1 MGYMGRDVEVVSLDQ
16 NQYIVAACDSCGAA
30 GSKEFDVVKVSPYIV
45 GRFTARV
52 ALFEITATE
61 AKPLLI
67 TVSVA
72 SEPDPTAKGILEGV
86 NDELKALD
94 LSGLPVA
101 ISSEKNILTKQT
113 GVGISAIGVCQKA
126 SLRIATSKP
135 GDKVYCLGLPKVGSE
150 VVTPEDPEIVQGK
163 YIQTLLASQGVH
175 DIIPVGSRG
184 IRGEIELLAD
194 HVGCRF
200 KPETDVKIDLD
211 KSAGPSTCL
220 IFACSQD
227 VLPPNFPT
235 TPLFKIG
242 KI

>member
-1 MGYMGRDVEVVSLDQ
+1 MGRDVEVVSLDQ

-94 LSGLPVA
+94 LPGLPVA
-101 ISSEKNILTKQT
+101 ISSEKNILT
-113 GVGISAIGVCQKA
+113 
-126 SLRIATSKP
+126 
-135 GDKVYCLGLPKVGSE
+135 
-150 VVTPEDPEIVQGK
+150 
-163 YIQTLLASQGVH
+163 
-175 DIIPVGSRG
+175 
-184 IRGEIELLAD
+184 
-194 HVGCRF
+194 
-200 KPETDVKIDLD
+200 
-211 KSAGPSTCL
+211 
-220 IFACSQD
+220 
-227 VLPPNFPT
+227 
-235 TPLFKIG
+235 
-242 KI
+242 